1 MQLGG
6 DERGVSEV
14 LGAILVFGILVT
26 ALGVYQSVAVPNA
39 NEDVELKHN
48 QEVQGDMID
57 LRNDIRR
64 SASQGTGTSTTLN
77 LGASYPPRIIA
88 TNPGSGAGSFRV
100 EDSGQVFVRDASSPD
115 DDVGDFWD
123 GSDKDYETSAVVFS
137 PNYNYFRNAPETRI
151 EGATVYN
158 SFEDGDPIPLS
169 GQNVVDGREI
179 SLVTL
184 EGDLSRS
191 QATALSVDV
200 DPVSVDESTVTLEAD
215 GSDDLVNVTIPT
227 RGTESLWTEQL
238 LSGQFDGSSAS
249 ECSSITPSD
258 GDEDDGYIK
267 CYEWDDSGSPN
278 LLTLTMEP
286 GTTYELK
293 VARVRVGSAS
303 NADRTPAYV
312 TVSQGDGIS
321 VPGDGTREIVVEA
334 RDEYDNPI
342 PNAELDVRLDP
353 SENTDGEISVN
364 GQTSGDEITGVQ
376 TNEDGELTISYTAP
390 GDLDSSPVDVSVQTK
405 LSGATNYVN
414 NDPRTAPADLQV
426 INASKIDRTEPAFNP
441 EDGVIYK
448 SAVFD
453 SDPAACGGGGGGGG
467 PACVL
472 RVTFENTGSTD
483 RTFTEGRYTFFVEGG
498 QGAAPA
504 SVDGRATIQTSPP
517 TELVLLDDTKPLN
530 KQITIEDGTTET
542 VEFKIEAEDNNGN
555 LEPLDISEGDY
566 FVISFIVDGEVRR
579 TYFIAPG
586 SV

>member
-100 EDSGQVFVRDASSPD
+100 DDSGQIFVRDASSPD

-123 GSDKDYETSAVVFS
+123 GSDKDYDTSSVVFS

-215 GSDDLVNVTIPT
+215 GSDDFVNVTIPT

-238 LSGQFDGSSAS
+238 LSGQFDGPSAS

-293 VARVRVGSAS
+293 VARVRVGSTSAGQQS
-303 NADRTPAYV
+303 PEYIAITD
-312 TVSQGDGIS
+312 GDGITI
-321 VPGDGTREIVVEA
+321 PEDGRRDIVLEV
-334 RDEYDNPI
+334 RDRYDNPI
-342 PNAELDVRLDP
+342 A
-353 SENTDGEISVN
+353 NTKVN
-364 GQTSGDEITGVQ
+364 VSLNVSK
-376 TNEDGELTISYTAP
+376 GELIAAGQSGRTLTNVP
-390 GDLDSSPVDVSVQTK
+390 TNDDGK
-405 LSGATNYVN
+405 LILTYE
-414 NDPRTAPADLQV
+414 APADTDTSPLPVGIETSIVGEPDVDYDDSAPENATAEVRV
-426 INASKIDRTEPAFNP
+426 INASKIDRSAPLFNSPSGLRIKSATIGDANCQGLGAGKSCEVDLTLETSGEDISINKFRYVFYSADSQGFSGDDSPAFVRLTSVSPP
-441 EDGVIYK
+441 EDYDVSGEFVAVPGSPTADPETTLTLEFYEDNNQGLEVKETDFFVISVITDEGV
-448 SAVFD
+448 
-453 SDPAACGGGGGGGG
+453 
-467 PACVL
+467 
-472 RVTFENTGSTD
+472 RE
-483 RTFTEGRYTFFVEGG
+483 TFFV
-498 QGAAPA
+498 
-504 SVDGRATIQTSPP
+504 SP
-517 TELVLLDDTKPLN
+517 T
-530 KQITIEDGTTET
+530 
-542 VEFKIEAEDNNGN
+542 DN
-555 LEPLDISEGDY
+555 
-566 FVISFIVDGEVRR
+566 
-579 TYFIAPG
+579 
-586 SV
+586 